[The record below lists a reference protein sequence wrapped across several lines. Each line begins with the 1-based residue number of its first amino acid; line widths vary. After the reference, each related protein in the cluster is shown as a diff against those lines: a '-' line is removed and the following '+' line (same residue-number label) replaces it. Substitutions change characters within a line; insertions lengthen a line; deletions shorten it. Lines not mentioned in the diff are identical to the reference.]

1 MRDRLPAWV
10 DLIRLAPGQHI
21 AGTVPL
27 SDLEGWPAGE
37 ASVQLRLD
45 ITQAPSGRL
54 ALKGDL
60 QGQCEMQCQRC
71 LQPMQQVWNT
81 QFQLEMV
88 DNEEQAQRIETALD
102 IYIAHGGRVHL
113 HELAMDE
120 SILALPMTPRH
131 ADGTCE
137 PPAQS

>member
-10 DLIRLAPGQHI
+10 DLIRLAPGQQL

-27 SDLEGWPAGE
+27 SDLDGWPAGE
-37 ASVQLRLD
+37 ASVQLTLD

-60 QGQCEMQCQRC
+60 QGQSEMLCQRC
-71 LQPMQQVWNT
+71 LQPMDQVWNT
-81 QFQLEMV
+81 QFLLELV
-88 DNEEQAQRIETALD
+88 DSEEQAERIETALD
-102 IYIAHGGRVHL
+102 IYIARGGRVHL
-113 HELAMDE
+113 HELARDE

>member
-1 MRDRLPAWV
+1 MRDRLPSWV

-21 AGTVPL
+21 AGMVPL

-37 ASVQLRLD
+37 ASVQLTLD

-54 ALKGDL
+54 ALKGEL
-60 QGQCEMQCQRC
+60 QGHTEMLCQRC
-71 LQPMQQVWNT
+71 LQPLNQAWNSE
-81 QFQLEMV
+81 FLLELV
-88 DNEEQAQRIETALD
+88 ESDEQAERIETALD
-102 IYIAHGGRVHL
+102 IYIARGGRVQL
-113 HELAMDE
+113 HELARDE
-120 SILALPMTPRH
+120 SILALPMTSRH